1 MSSGDETALPSV
13 WLQDL
18 TWEEVASY
26 LRHDAV
32 AIVPVG
38 AVEQHGPAG
47 PLGVD
52 SYVAIMI
59 AEDVARRT
67 GTLCTPP
74 IWFGDSLHH
83 LGFPGTIALRPQT
96 LTLVLQDVCRSLVR
110 HGFTRIVL
118 VNGNK
123 GSNMPAMV
131 TAVRTLHEEE
141 APNAVFVIADPL
153 NLAKHTAGSIKG
165 TNEHHSGELE
175 LSQVMYRYP
184 ELVRADRV
192 TDAHVDFDR
201 VFGGFVGSDLFG
213 PAPEGVEIMWS
224 GLEERAMTPTGS
236 FSSSIGISSEKG
248 RAYHEH
254 LVRRLS
260 EVVEWLRTYT
270 GPIGAVEVSGR

>member
-1 MSSGDETALPSV
+1 MGADEYDRPSV

-18 TWEEVASY
+18 TWEQVESY
-26 LRHDAV
+26 LRHDRV
-32 AIVPVG
+32 VLVPVG

-110 HGFTRIVL
+110 HGFNRIVL

-123 GSNMPAMV
+123 GSNLPAMV

-141 APNAVFVIADPL
+141 APNAVFVVADPL
-153 NLAKHTAGSIKG
+153 NLAKHAAGTIKQ
-165 TNEHHSGELE
+165 TNEHHAGELE
-175 LSQVMYRYP
+175 LSQVMWRYP
-184 ELVRADRV
+184 ELVRADHV
-192 TDAHVDFDR
+192 TDAHVDFDQ

-213 PAPEGVEIMWS
+213 PAPEGVEVMWS
-224 GLEERAMTPTGS
+224 GEEERAMTPTGS
-236 FSSSIGISSEKG
+236 FSSSLGISPEKG

-254 LVRRLS
+254 LVARLS
-260 EVVEWLRTYT
+260 EVVEWLRRYG
-270 GPIGAVEVSGR
+270 GPIGTVRGSER